1 MKAMVEATEGR
12 LELDDVA
19 KYFELR
25 REQERAIPKGVNRD
39 AVKGEPYNM
48 TCMYFSADDPP
59 EILRKEFEAYGRKAI
74 DMAKSEL
81 EAEGKIERFC
91 VSANARP
98 QWGIRLKE
106 GYHG

>member
-39 AVKGEPYNM
+39 AV
-48 TCMYFSADDPP
+48 
-59 EILRKEFEAYGRKAI
+59 R
-74 DMAKSEL
+74 
-81 EAEGKIERFC
+81 
-91 VSANARP
+91 VS
-98 QWGIRLKE
+98 LTT
-106 GYHG
+106 